1 MWVGGMPGL
10 WACREEGRRRA
21 GTRGVPGCGPI
32 VPGRWG
38 GGVPGRWGRGV
49 PGLGAKAGRTNG
61 AEVCRDEGR
70 AGMRGGGMPC
80 YTGTSGV
87 PGCRAE
93 ACPVPA
99 RWGGRGGGWGVVSY
113 LSARRARSRRS
124 PVTVQRWPCRGAR
137 CSGRDPLVVSP
148 AEGATRRSVTVSR
161 DQPAPQPLREQEQI
175 RAAQGPSQKVQLG
188 PSQSV
193 DWITACSAE
202 GGLPDGVFTQAYLR
216 NAATVRRPF

>member
-1 MWVGGMPGL
+1 M
-10 WACREEGRRRA
+10 
-21 GTRGVPGCGPI
+21 
-32 VPGRWG
+32 
-38 GGVPGRWGRGV
+38 PGRWGRGV

-61 AEVCRDEGR
+61 AEVCQDEGC
-70 AGMRGGGMPC
+70 AGMWGGG
-80 YTGTSGV
+80 
-87 PGCRAE
+87 
-93 ACPVPA
+93 VPA

-175 RAAQGPSQKVQLG
+175 RAVMWQSQGVSIGAPKV
-188 PSQSV
+188 SQSE
-193 DWITACSAE
+193 DWIANVRRRVVSPA
-202 GGLPDGVFTQAYLR
+202 GAFTRAYPR
-216 NAATVRRPF
+216 NAATDWSYERALLHCVPKGVLRGIVTIQQASLSYPLCWCVQIGSR

>member
-93 ACPVPA
+93 AC
-99 RWGGRGGGWGVVSY
+99 R
-113 LSARRARSRRS
+113 
-124 PVTVQRWPCRGAR
+124 
-137 CSGRDPLVVSP
+137 
-148 AEGATRRSVTVSR
+148 
-161 DQPAPQPLREQEQI
+161 
-175 RAAQGPSQKVQLG
+175 
-188 PSQSV
+188 
-193 DWITACSAE
+193 
-202 GGLPDGVFTQAYLR
+202 PDGVGGVVVGGWFLTCLHDGPVVG
-216 NAATVRRPF
+216 VRLSRSSVGLAVGLDVLAEIRS